1 MFARGSFSLEGAAV
15 ERLNQLPAI
24 YQLKIYQGNWV
35 DVMVFGTDCGYGY
48 GYGYGDG
55 SDSGY
60 GYGDGSGYGNG
71 YGFGPGRSNGEDNG
85 FIKTV

>member
-1 MFARGSFSLEGAAV
+1 MEGAAV

-35 DVMVFGTDCGYGY
+35 DAISCGNNYGYGNGNGSGYGY

-60 GYGDGSGYGNG
+60 GNGYGSGYG
-71 YGFGPGRSNGEDNG
+71 RKLSNGLE
-85 FIKTV
+85 TVDD